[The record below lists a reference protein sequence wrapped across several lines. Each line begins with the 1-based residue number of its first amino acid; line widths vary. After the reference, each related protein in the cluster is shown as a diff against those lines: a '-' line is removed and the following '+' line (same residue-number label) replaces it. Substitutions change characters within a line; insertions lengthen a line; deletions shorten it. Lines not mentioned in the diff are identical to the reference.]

1 MVLLDAKRVNDFG
14 QHLMQFGIRDIFT
27 SSIRAVYYNFKFVF
41 LLWGLN
47 AAAAFILTVPTY
59 YILVDNLSQSMMG
72 QKLETGLDYMW
83 LVQFFNLYKSN
94 IGELPLM
101 IYGMVGIYVLVQTFF
116 LGGLVAIFNIPK
128 KNHMVDFFFGGVRY
142 WYRFTKVT
150 LVSLIFFFL
159 AFELNYQLG
168 NWIAW
173 SFSGSESVLTDFVL
187 RSLRYILLIFL
198 IGLITLI
205 SDYSKVSVGIKD
217 SQKVLKEIFSSI
229 LFIKQ
234 NFVKIFSVFLLVA
247 AIGAAGG
254 VVYNFV
260 GAVIP
265 RTPFYFLILSF
276 ILQQMLIIFRL
287 LIRMLFCS
295 TEVLLFKDLNAEII
309 SVESN

>member
-1 MVLLDAKRVNDFG
+1 
-14 QHLMQFGIRDIFT
+14 MQFSIRDIII
-27 SSIRAVYYNFKFVF
+27 SSMRAVYYNFKFVF

-59 YILVDNLSQSMMG
+59 YILVDNLSQSVMG

-173 SFSGSESVLTDFVL
+173 GFSGSESVLTDFVL
-187 RSLRYILLIFL
+187 RSLRYILLLFL

-217 SQKVLKEIFSSI
+217 SQKVLREIFNSI
-229 LFIKQ
+229 IFIKK

-254 VVYNFV
+254 VVYNIV

-295 TEVLLFKDLNAEII
+295 TEVLLFKDLNAEIV
-309 SVESN
+309 SLESN